1 MPNPLALSDLL
12 KNLKLLAI
20 LENLTRVT
28 DNPVSVLDLEKN
40 LILGQTFGTS
50 SQEYPIMR
58 QQEIIGWVK
67 GQQAAQVLAQLLTHL
82 ANQQILI
89 LFDDLTQI
97 PNRRYFN
104 LYIHQ
109 EWLRSQRENRPL
121 SLLLCDLDDF
131 KFYNDYYGHQKGD
144 LCLQQVAQV
153 LSSSLQRPAD
163 LLFRYGG
170 EEFAI
175 VLPNTDLDGAQA
187 VAQHLISSVLQSKIS
202 HPASSVEAYLTISL
216 GVTTVIPGKGLR
228 IEDLIKAADIALYQA
243 KETGR
248 NRYCTQEILS
258 PNSSSPD

>member
-1 MPNPLALSDLL
+1 MPNPLSLSDLL

-20 LENLTRVT
+20 VENLTFSM
-28 DNPVSVLDLEKN
+28 DSPVSVSDLEKN
-40 LILGQTFGTS
+40 VILGQTPETS
-50 SQEYPIMR
+50 SQEYPIMC
-58 QQEIIGWVK
+58 QQETIGWVNGK
-67 GQQAAQVLAQLLTHL
+67 QAAQVLAQLLTYL

-104 LYIHQ
+104 LYIYQ

-153 LSSSLQRPAD
+153 LSSGLQRPAD
-163 LLFRYGG
+163 SLFRYGG

-187 VAQHLISSVLQSKIS
+187 VARHLIFSVLQSKIS
-202 HPASSVEAYLTISL
+202 HTASSVEAYLTISL
-216 GVTTVIPGKGLR
+216 GVATVIPKKGLR
-228 IEDLIKAADIALYQA
+228 IEDLIKAADVALYRA

-248 NRYCTQEILS
+248 NRYCTQEISS
-258 PNSSSPD
+258 PKSSSPD